1 MSENQD
7 IESGAGYLGQQQG
20 QSNQQIRSQYA
31 EQNSRTSRIRAG
43 RYEGTRTTRSREKRV
58 VIINIIQT
66 VAIIFAI
73 IIAGYSLLIQA
84 SADEENQVQ
93 ESGELLIYTSERD
106 SDETCIDGGIDINV
120 GTDLNLDANLS
131 NDEITSQST
140 ICHGK
145 MGLSGP
151 QGQPGETGQDALN
164 TLIETEQ
171 YEYGNSTCLTG
182 GHLINIG
189 YDNDSNGNLSDDE
202 ITNSE
207 SICNGLLG
215 SNGNPGQN
223 GVNGSSG
230 HSALVTR
237 EVPTPAI
244 CEIGFII
251 NFGIDN
257 GFGNSTADNQILEEE
272 EITESLK
279 VCNSL
284 NEGARITDTIPNVT
298 SSFSNVCSS
307 MGYITS
313 MNIII
318 YSNYDLLNGC
328 ELWISDGTLG
338 GDSLLL
344 DINPTGD
351 SMPGK
356 EIGFT
361 NVNTA
366 NGELVF
372 FDADNGQHGRE
383 LWVTDGTAEGTYM
396 VKNSNAGDAISST
409 TSVAVWN
416 QGLVFT
422 TVNGNQLMYSNGEMN
437 NTQSVFEVELFNATQ
452 SSNLANQTSTW
463 NSFGAVSLHS
473 DEIGLWFNAD
483 DQSIGFEPR
492 LLTNSGNLFAFDI
505 NPSGDS
511 FSTHFESTQQG
522 LAVIASQANGGRQIH
537 LLSNQGVIST
547 LTNLVMEGTTVPVTD
562 VGLGMGLNHLN
573 SKLIFDVVTSGNEPK
588 VWSYDLLTGQTR
600 LLSNSITYPGNDGVV
615 EKSSTVLWFDCINP
629 GNGVELCKT
638 DGTISGTSIAIDMLV
653 GNLSSSPRAATTSGE
668 YVFFIAKGEIN
679 GDQQGYCLWSL
690 HEESHLATLAINPW
704 IGQGNDSNA
713 GLYGGLLSGGGT
725 LYFIAEN
732 GINGHE
738 MYAWNHEMITDGWII
753 WP

>member
-1 MSENQD
+1 
-7 IESGAGYLGQQQG
+7 
-20 QSNQQIRSQYA
+20 
-31 EQNSRTSRIRAG
+31 
-43 RYEGTRTTRSREKRV
+43 
-58 VIINIIQT
+58 
-66 VAIIFAI
+66 
-73 IIAGYSLLIQA
+73 
-84 SADEENQVQ
+84 
-93 ESGELLIYTSERD
+93 
-106 SDETCIDGGIDINV
+106 
-120 GTDLNLDANLS
+120 
-131 NDEITSQST
+131 
-140 ICHGK
+140 

-151 QGQPGETGQDALN
+151 QGQPGDAGQDALS

-171 YEYGNSTCLTG
+171 YEYGNSTCQTG

-189 YDNDSNGNLSDDE
+189 HDNDSNGNLSDDE

-223 GVNGSSG
+223 GLNGSSG
-230 HSALVTR
+230 HSALVSR
-237 EVPTPAI
+237 EVPSPAV

-251 NFGIDN
+251 HFGIDN
-257 GFGNSTADNQILEEE
+257 GFGSSTADNQILEEE

-284 NEGARITDTIPNVT
+284 NEGERITDTIPGGLD
-298 SSFSNVCSS
+298 SFVGNCGAS
-307 MGYITS
+307 GYILS
-313 MNIII
+313 QQKIV
-318 YSNYDLLNGC
+318 YSTTNGFDGC

-361 NVNTA
+361 NVNTM

-409 TSVAVWN
+409 TSVAIWN

-422 TVNGNQLMYSNGEMN
+422 TVNGNQLMYSNGEIN
-437 NTQSVFEVELFNATQ
+437 NTQSVFEVDLFNASQ
-452 SSNLANQTSTW
+452 SSILTNQTSTW

-473 DEIGLWFNAD
+473 DEFGLWFNAED
-483 DQSIGFEPR
+483 VSIGFEPR
-492 LLTNSGNLFAFDI
+492 LLTDSGDLFTFDI

-537 LLSNQGVIST
+537 LLSNQGVITT

-562 VGLGMGLNHLN
+562 VGLGVGLNHLN
-573 SKLIFDVVTSGNEPK
+573 SKLIFDVVTSGN
-588 VWSYDLLTGQTR
+588 
-600 LLSNSITYPGNDGVV
+600 
-615 EKSSTVLWFDCINP
+615 
-629 GNGVELCKT
+629 
-638 DGTISGTSIAIDMLV
+638 
-653 GNLSSSPRAATTSGE
+653 
-668 YVFFIAKGEIN
+668 
-679 GDQQGYCLWSL
+679 
-690 HEESHLATLAINPW
+690 
-704 IGQGNDSNA
+704 
-713 GLYGGLLSGGGT
+713 
-725 LYFIAEN
+725 
-732 GINGHE
+732 
-738 MYAWNHEMITDGWII
+738 
-753 WP
+753 

>member
-1 MSENQD
+1 MSGNQD
-7 IESGAGYLGQQQG
+7 IESVAEYLGQQQG
-20 QSNQQIRSQYA
+20 QNYQQIRGQNV

-120 GTDLNLDANLS
+120 GKDLNLDANLS

-151 QGQPGETGQDALN
+151 QGQAGDTGQDALS

-189 YDNDSNGNLSDDE
+189 YDSDSSGNLSDDE

-237 EVPTPAI
+237 EVPSPAV

-251 NFGIDN
+251 HFGIDN
-257 GFGNSTADNQILEEE
+257 GFGNSTADNQILEDG

-313 MNIII
+313 MNTII
-318 YSNYDLLNGC
+318 YSNYDLFNGC

-361 NVNTA
+361 SVNTV

-383 LWVTDGTAEGTYM
+383 LWVTDGTTEGTYM
-396 VKNSNAGDAISST
+396 VKNSHAGDAISST
-409 TSVAVWN
+409 TSVTVWN

-422 TVNGNQLMYSNGEMN
+422 TVNGNQLMYSNGEIN

-473 DEIGLWFNAD
+473 DEFGLWFNAD

-511 FSTHFESTQQG
+511 FSTDFESTQQG

-547 LTNLVMEGTTVPVTD
+547 LTNLVMEGTTLPVTD

-600 LLSNSITYPGNDGVV
+600 LLSNSITYPGNEGVV
-615 EKSSTVLWFDCINP
+615 EKSSSVLWFDCINP

-638 DGTISGTSIAIDMLV
+638 DGTISGTSVATDMLV
-653 GNLSSSPRAATTSGE
+653 GNLSSSPRAAITSGE

-690 HEESHLATLAINPW
+690 HEESHLASLAINPW
-704 IGQGNDSNA
+704 TGQGNDSNA
-713 GLYGGLLSGGGT
+713 GLYGDLLSGGGS

>member
-7 IESGAGYLGQQQG
+7 IESGAEYFGQQQG
-20 QSNQQIRSQYA
+20 QNYQQIRRNNA

-43 RYEGTRTTRSREKRV
+43 RYEGTRTTRSREKRILV
-58 VIINIIQT
+58 INIIQT

-84 SADEENQVQ
+84 SSDEENQVR
-93 ESGELLIYTSERD
+93 ETGELLIHTSQRD

-151 QGQPGETGQDALN
+151 QGQPGDAGQDALSI
-164 TLIETEQ
+164 LIETEQ

-230 HSALVTR
+230 HSALISR
-237 EVPTPAI
+237 EFPSPSV

-251 NFGIDN
+251 HFGIDN
-257 GFGNSTADNQILEEE
+257 GFGSSTADNQILEEE

-284 NEGARITDTIPNVT
+284 NEGERITDTIPGGLD
-298 SSFSNVCSS
+298 SFVGNCGAS
-307 MGYITS
+307 GYILS
-313 MNIII
+313 QQKIV
-318 YSNYDLLNGC
+318 YSTTNGFDGC

-351 SMPGK
+351 SMPGR

-361 NVNTA
+361 NVNTM

-422 TVNGNQLMYSNGEMN
+422 TPNGNQLMYSNGEIN
-437 NTQSVFEVELFNATQ
+437 NTQSVFEVDLFNASQ
-452 SSNLANQTSTW
+452 SSILTNQTSTW

-473 DEIGLWFNAD
+473 DEFGLWFNAD
-483 DQSIGFEPR
+483 DVSIGFEPR
-492 LLTNSGNLFAFDI
+492 LLTDSGDLFTFDI

-537 LLSNQGVIST
+537 LLSNQGVITT

-562 VGLGMGLNHLN
+562 VGLGIGLNHLN

-615 EKSSTVLWFDCINP
+615 EKSSSVLWFDCINP
-629 GNGVELCKT
+629 GNGVELCKS
-638 DGTISGTSIAIDMLV
+638 DGTISGTSVATDMLV
-653 GNLSSSPRAATTSGE
+653 GNLSSSPRAAITSGE
-668 YVFFIAKGEIN
+668 YVFFLAKGEIN
-679 GDQQGYCLWSL
+679 GEQQGYCLWFL
-690 HEESHLATLAINPW
+690 HEESNFATLTINPW
-704 IGQGNDSNA
+704 VGQGNDSNA
-713 GLYGGLLSGGGT
+713 GLYGGILSGGGS

-732 GINGHE
+732 GVNGHE
-738 MYAWNHEMITDGWII
+738 MYSWSHQMITDGWII